1 MRTLS
6 INGTVCGNDITLLSI
21 DYGYATVTTYQD
33 WLRNN
38 LDPLYYGQDTQ
49 YTTANI
55 ELLVEAE
62 NIGALEEKCSNV
74 YASMRK
80 AVIKDS
86 AVSFSLDGV
95 ATGIQEQRLGPKART
110 LTITFQ
116 GVKIEDKQT
125 KNLTLSLTNQVLEVS
140 GNTQVATAITIHPE
154 RSYVTLTIVINDR
167 EYVLTN
173 IEYENNTEIVIDGIN
188 GTVTKNGESY
198 IDHYDSWELP
208 RLDAGENQIR
218 CLEGVPSVTFE
229 FSGKWV

>member
-33 WLRNN
+33 WLRNS

-125 KNLTLSLTNQVLEVS
+125 KNLTLSLTNRVLEVS